1 MWLFMNLRELMTTNV
16 ITVDKNMTV
25 QLAAGTMN
33 KKRIGCLVTVDREGV
48 KGILTE
54 RDMLIRVLEAGKDP
68 KTTMVSDVMT
78 QSIIFGNPTMQ
89 LVEATRLMFQN
100 QIKKLPILEDNRLVG
115 LVTLTDIARAT
126 SCDKKTIDLIEALS
140 NMHKISPSQEDIST

>member
-1 MWLFMNLRELMTTNV
+1 MNLRELMTTNV
-16 ITVDKNMTV
+16 VTVDKSMTV
-25 QLAAGTMN
+25 QLAAGKMN
-33 KKRIGCLVTVDREGV
+33 KKRIGCLVTVDKEGV

-54 RDMLIRVLEAGKDP
+54 RDMLVRVLEAGKDP
-68 KTTMVSDVMT
+68 KTTMVSEVMT

-89 LVEATRLMFQN
+89 LAEATRLMFQN
-100 QIKKLPILEDNRLVG
+100 GIKKLPILKNNQLVG

-140 NMHKISPSQEDIST
+140 NMHKISSSQEEISL

>member
-1 MWLFMNLRELMTTNV
+1 MNLRELMITNV

-25 QLAAGTMN
+25 QSAAGTMN

-68 KTTMVSDVMT
+68 KTTMVSEVMT
-78 QSIIFGNPTMQ
+78 PSIIFGNPNMQ

-100 QIKKLPILEDNRLVG
+100 RIKKLPILEDNQLVG

-140 NMHKISPSQEDIST
+140 NMHKISLSQEDIST

>member
-1 MWLFMNLRELMTTNV
+1 MTTNV
-16 ITVDKNMTV
+16 VVVDKNMTV

-33 KKRIGCLVTVDREGV
+33 KKRIGCLVTVDGEGV

-54 RDMLIRVLEAGKDP
+54 RDMLVRVLEAGKNP
-68 KTTMVSDVMT
+68 KTTRVSDIMT
-78 QSIIFGNPTMQ
+78 QSIIFGNPNMQ

-100 QIKKLPILEDNRLVG
+100 GIKKLPILEDNRLIG

-140 NMHKISPSQEDIST
+140 NMHKISSSQQDISM